1 MPTRTAAADK
11 IKARL
16 DALTAVRSGG
26 ALNDVAANYTQLRAF
41 GRAGRTVRAVRLRRT
56 YVRHDVPRPVDR
68 ERNGLPRNEQPPA
81 ARLIAPRGVAG
92 RLHLILLFAAHCQA
106 APGRQWPNRI
116 PIEPD
121 SSQPLSW
128 MGLIGAHARHTPG
141 GRRVASPRV
150 NKARQITEAL
160 KKLRD
165 QQLLEFPNAGTSR
178 PFRDFRLLC
187 DSGASTDAAPIP
199 YKVPRAEA
207 PGIDVPVEF
216 FTCGWV
222 NLLTPSETVA
232 YLMWLDVTQNPEHD
246 EPYVTG
252 IERAGHFGLGR
263 DAYETHETLEAFG
276 LIDVEPALLRHEDGK
291 YTNYSA
297 EGGSP
302 ICHRVTLT
310 DGVTRNAAEAI
321 DPVLRQYAATGRWG
335 RPLSNLSDLAAS
347 LGIRIPT

>member
-1 MPTRTAAADK
+1 MPNRSTAADK

-16 DALTAVRSGG
+16 DALTALRRGG
-26 ALNDVAANYTQLRAF
+26 LSDVSLGYLNLLGQGKSSHR
-41 GRAGRTVRAVRLRRT
+41 GKAVRLRRT
-56 YVRHDVPRPVDR
+56 YLRHDVPRPVER
-68 ERNGLPRNEQPPA
+68 ERNGLPREEQPPA

-92 RLHLILLFAAHCQA
+92 RLHLVLLFAAHCQA
-106 APGRQWPNRI
+106 SPGRQWPNRI

-121 SSQPLSW
+121 STQPFSW

-165 QQLLEFPNAGTSR
+165 QKLLEFPNEGTSR

-199 YKVPRAEA
+199 YTVPRAA
-207 PGIDVPVEF
+207 DPGIDVPLHF
-216 FTCGWV
+216 FLRGWV

-232 YLMWLDVTQNPEHD
+232 YLMWLDVNQNPVHD

-252 IERAGHFGLGR
+252 VERAGHFGLSR
-263 DAYETHETLEAFG
+263 DAYETHEPLHAFG

-291 YTNYSA
+291 YTDYGTQS
-297 EGGSP
+297 GRP
-302 ICHRVTLT
+302 ICHRVALT
-310 DGVTRNAAEAI
+310 NGITRNAADSIE
-321 DPVLRQYAATGRWG
+321 PVLHEFAATGRWS
-335 RPLSNLSDLAAS
+335 RPLGTRVYS
-347 LGIRIPT
+347 